1 MLVKHLQTNSFQNR
15 KLELIKI
22 NKRFDDTYAVHDV
35 SLHVGDGE
43 FVSIV
48 GPSGCGKSTLLNM
61 ISGLVEPDRGEII
74 IEGNS
79 EGKRLG
85 RSSYMYQK
93 DLLLPWAKIIDNV
106 SLSLRLKGMGK
117 KAARNEVKDL
127 FEIFGLDEFMFK
139 YPFQLSGGMR
149 QRAALMR
156 TYVDG
161 KSLLLLDEPFGGLD
175 AITKAKMQDWLL
187 EVQRE
192 LKATIL
198 FITHDIEEAIY
209 LSDRVYIMTDRPS
222 EIKEEIE
229 VDLPR
234 PRNRHMIQDERFTSL
249 KEYLLEKFL

>member
-1 MLVKHLQTNSFQNR
+1 
-15 KLELIKI
+15 
-22 NKRFDDTYAVHDV
+22 
-35 SLHVGDGE
+35 
-43 FVSIV
+43 
-48 GPSGCGKSTLLNM
+48 
-61 ISGLVEPDRGEII
+61 
-74 IEGNS
+74 
-79 EGKRLG
+79 
-85 RSSYMYQK
+85 
-93 DLLLPWAKIIDNV
+93 
-106 SLSLRLKGMGK
+106 MGK

-127 FEIFGLDEFMFK
+127 FKIFGLDEFMFK

>member
-1 MLVKHLQTNSFQNR
+1 MLVKHLQTNSSQN
-15 KLELIKI
+15 KLELKKI

-35 SLHVGDGE
+35 SIHVAKGE
-43 FVSIV
+43 FISIV

-61 ISGLVEPDRGEII
+61 IAGLVEPDKGEII
-74 IEGNS
+74 IEGDAS
-79 EGKRLG
+79 GSRLG
-85 RSSYMYQK
+85 KSSYMYQK

-106 SLSLRLKGMGK
+106 SLSLRLKGMGRK
-117 KAARNEVKDL
+117 EARGNVEDL
-127 FEIFGLDEFMFK
+127 FEIFGLEAFMYK

-187 EVQRE
+187 QVQRE

-209 LSDRVYIMTDRPS
+209 LSDRVYVMTDRPS
-222 EIKEEIE
+222 EIKEEVV

-234 PRNRHMIQDERFTSL
+234 PRNRHLKKDERFTSM
-249 KEYLLEKFL
+249 KEYLMEKFL

>member
-74 IEGNS
+74 IEGSS

>member
-1 MLVKHLQTNSFQNR
+1 MLVKHLQTNSFQNK

-61 ISGLVEPDRGEII
+61 ISGLVEPDRGEIV

-127 FEIFGLDEFMFK
+127 FKIFGLDEFMFK

>member
-1 MLVKHLQTNSFQNR
+1 M
-15 KLELIKI
+15 
-22 NKRFDDTYAVHDV
+22 
-35 SLHVGDGE
+35 
-43 FVSIV
+43 
-48 GPSGCGKSTLLNM
+48 KSRTFSRYSVLM
-61 ISGLVEPDRGEII
+61 S
-74 IEGNS
+74 
-79 EGKRLG
+79 
-85 RSSYMYQK
+85 
-93 DLLLPWAKIIDNV
+93 
-106 SLSLRLKGMGK
+106 
-117 KAARNEVKDL
+117 
-127 FEIFGLDEFMFK
+127 FMFK